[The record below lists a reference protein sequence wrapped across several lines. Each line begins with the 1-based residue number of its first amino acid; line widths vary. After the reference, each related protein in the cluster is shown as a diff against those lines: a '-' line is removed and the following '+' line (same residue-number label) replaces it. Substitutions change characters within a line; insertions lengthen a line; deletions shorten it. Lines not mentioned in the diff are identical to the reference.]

1 MSTSFTLYIS
11 FSTFAI
17 KGILHPSLKGRGR
30 GWGLQLFYY
39 RQLQPV
45 EVLHLIHLY
54 PRIALEG
61 RIVFECRISE
71 LQEILEVE
79 QVVLVLIGHISM
91 GIAHLHQA
99 LLSLVLEGNGED
111 RLVNQVKV
119 IVSMVIDIY
128 HQCGIKRS
136 VRRFSDGFQ
145 GSDILW
151 RDTLRMNPQLLGYSM
166 DDVVHQV

>member
-1 MSTSFTLYIS
+1 
-11 FSTFAI
+11 
-17 KGILHPSLKGRGR
+17 
-30 GWGLQLFYY
+30 
-39 RQLQPV
+39 
-45 EVLHLIHLY
+45 
-54 PRIALEG
+54 
-61 RIVFECRISE
+61 
-71 LQEILEVE
+71 
-79 QVVLVLIGHISM
+79 M